1 MDEYFPELIPIYNEF
16 RYPVQRWDAI
26 SYLILYHIGG
36 LYVDLDYECLE
47 PIDSLLVYSVCYL
60 GLEPTLNAIKYDKPF
75 IIGNALMVS
84 IPKHPY
90 FKLIIDDV
98 FFSKNKYINE
108 DKGTEIVESTGPFM
122 MSRVYD
128 AYKDKENVILVPG
141 DLVAPLTDSE
151 VRLVIKGQETKE
163 IENKVEKAY
172 AIHYFF
178 GSWWTQ

>member
-1 MDEYFPELIPIYNEF
+1 MI
-16 RYPVQRWDAI
+16 
-26 SYLILYHIGG
+26 
-36 LYVDLDYECLE
+36 
-47 PIDSLLVYSVCYL
+47 
-60 GLEPTLNAIKYDKPF
+60 PF

-128 AYKDKENVILVPG
+128 AYKDKENVTLVPG
-141 DLVAPLTDSE
+141 DVVAPLTYSE
-151 VRLVIKGQETKE
+151 VCLVIKGQETKE